1 MIRTVILLLYLT
13 VVILL
18 GGPLLI
24 LYGICGG
31 NMDTFYHVGVYWA
44 LLLIRP
50 LGIRTRI
57 EGVENIPPGPCVFA
71 SNHAS
76 NSDPP
81 VILKAIPRR
90 IGVLIKKS
98 VFSVPFMGKAFRMA
112 RFVPVDRDNRGGAM
126 NSIHVA
132 AGYMKEGLSFLMFPE
147 GTRSKDGRLLP
158 FKRAGF
164 VLAIEA
170 GVPVVPIACS
180 GAQHILPKGSVRLRA
195 GEIVVR
201 FCPPINAAAYS
212 MDRRGELA
220 ADVHDV
226 IAANLPPEQKPLSA
240 RSSG

>member
-1 MIRTVILLLYLT
+1 MIRTIILLLYLT

-57 EGVENIPPGPCVFA
+57 EGVENIPPVPCVFA
-71 SNHAS
+71 SNHTS

-98 VFSVPFMGKAFRMA
+98 VFSLSPEISAIRSDTAFTDSTS
-112 RFVPVDRDNRGGAM
+112 P
-126 NSIHVA
+126 
-132 AGYMKEGLSFLMFPE
+132 
-147 GTRSKDGRLLP
+147 
-158 FKRAGF
+158 
-164 VLAIEA
+164 
-170 GVPVVPIACS
+170 
-180 GAQHILPKGSVRLRA
+180 
-195 GEIVVR
+195 
-201 FCPPINAAAYS
+201 
-212 MDRRGELA
+212 
-220 ADVHDV
+220 
-226 IAANLPPEQKPLSA
+226 
-240 RSSG
+240 